1 MLNKFYAC
9 KPSKLLH
16 EKWSPKFVISVAH
29 ENHQVELP
37 DSFMQGFSVSKQE
50 QDKVAKFT
58 FRGLPTELKHVSVVI
73 AAITSCTNTS
83 NPSIMLG
90 AGLVPKKACE
100 LGLEVKPWIKTSLA
114 LGSGAVTKY
123 LHKSGLQK
131 YLNQQGFNL
140 VGYGCTCIGN
150 SRDLDE
156 SVASAITDNALSHG
170 APWHSGCLSR
180 SCFSKKKCLPML
192 MMFLGILSSD
202 IEVAAVLSVNRNFEG
217 RVHPLTRANYLASPP
232 LVVAYAL
239 AGTVKAYTTRVG
251 SDPFPT

>member
-1 MLNKFYAC
+1 MLNNLFYAC

-16 EKWSPKFVISVAH
+16 GKWSPKFVISVAH

-37 DSFMQGFSVSKQE
+37 DSFPPGNHARIF
-50 QDKVAKFT
+50 DKVAKFT
-58 FRGLPTELKHVSVVI
+58 FRGLPTELKHGSVVI

-114 LGSGAVTKY
+114 LGSGAVTKDLY
-123 LHKSGLQK
+123 KSGLQK

-156 SVASAITDNALSHG
+156 LVASAITDN
-170 APWHSGCLSR
+170 
-180 SCFSKKKCLPML
+180 
-192 MMFLGILSSD
+192 D
-202 IEVAAVLSVNRNFEG
+202 IEVAAVLSVI
-217 RVHPLTRANYLASPP
+217 
-232 LVVAYAL
+232 
-239 AGTVKAYTTRVG
+239 GTLKAVFTL
-251 SDPFPT
+251 